1 MIKEE
6 LSVDESK
13 SCQSLGISKSEEEL
27 NEFDIDDENNSNENC
42 IVTSTVKTSN
52 EIWLLKYSDIL
63 F

>member
-27 NEFDIDDENNSNENC
+27 NEFDIDDENNSNENSEF
-42 IVTSTVKTSN
+42 IPHSDF
-52 EIWLLKYSDIL
+52 LKE
-63 F
+63 